1 MKRICAFL
9 ATAVLCLSAITV
21 SYAAAPSFS
30 ATKWC
35 TPPTGFGGG
44 SRVIPSDTIVSYSDL
59 RDYRMAVNKWLSEGQ
74 YSGFH
79 GTASLTYTGSF
90 YFIQLVQDGNVY
102 WLCNGSGGRYR
113 TEVESSTDDSATTT
127 VPSTTA
133 PSVSKDEGTDRD
145 STYVSDPS
153 TPSDSTT
160 ELSALN
166 RLVKAVYTQIKSI
179 HGIWRVN
186 INMYNIQIK
195 LRRLMWDTIFLVV
208 VAVQVLKLV
217 LDLIEFLAK
226 VLGGVFAKVVSLF
239 L

>member
-44 SRVIPSDTIVSYSDL
+44 SRVIPSDTIVPYSDL
-59 RDYRMAVNKWLSEGQ
+59 RDYRTAVNKWLSEGQ

-102 WLCNGSGGRYR
+102 WLRFQCG
-113 TEVESSTDDSATTT
+113 
-127 VPSTTA
+127 
-133 PSVSKDEGTDRD
+133 
-145 STYVSDPS
+145 
-153 TPSDSTT
+153 
-160 ELSALN
+160 
-166 RLVKAVYTQIKSI
+166 
-179 HGIWRVN
+179 
-186 INMYNIQIK
+186 
-195 LRRLMWDTIFLVV
+195 
-208 VAVQVLKLV
+208 
-217 LDLIEFLAK
+217 
-226 VLGGVFAKVVSLF
+226 
-239 L
+239 